1 MAVLVRPAS
10 EADLD
15 AVVELNGFVQE
26 LHERLYPDDF
36 KQAPD
41 ADGVRA
47 FFVAR
52 LSAIAVAE
60 SKNAIVGYVW
70 YEAQSLPETS
80 FSPAKPRLYVH
91 HLSVAPSAR
100 RRGVGAALMRHV
112 ELLATA
118 QGLPEIA
125 LGAWAANSVA
135 MDFFAA
141 QGFVQITATLR
152 KRLVASQSFAVK
164 SGGPPEPSP

>member
-15 AVVELNGFVQE
+15 ALVELNGFVQE
-26 LHERLYPDDF
+26 LHARLYPDDF
-36 KQAPD
+36 KQTSDPV
-41 ADGVRA
+41 GVRA

-60 SKNAIVGYVW
+60 LESAIVGYVW
-70 YEAQSLPETS
+70 YEAQSLPETA

-91 HLSVAPSAR
+91 HLSVEPSAR
-100 RRGVGAALMRHV
+100 RRGVGAALIGHV
-112 ELLATA
+112 EQLAA
-118 QGLPEIA
+118 MQGLPEVA

-135 MDFFAA
+135 LRFFAA
-141 QGFVQITATLR
+141 QGFIQMTATLR
-152 KRLVASQSFAVK
+152 KRLAARQSLAE
-164 SGGPPEPSP
+164 PPP

>member
-1 MAVLVRPAS
+1 MPVLVRPAS

-26 LHERLYPDDF
+26 LHGRLYPDDF
-36 KQAPD
+36 KQTSD

-47 FFVAR
+47 FFVMR
-52 LSAIAVAE
+52 LSAIAIAE
-60 SKNAIVGYVW
+60 SENVIVGYVW

-112 ELLATA
+112 EHLAA
-118 QGLPEIA
+118 AHDLPEIA
-125 LGAWAANSVA
+125 LGAWVANSGA
-135 MDFFAA
+135 LDFFAA
-141 QGFVQITATLR
+141 QGFVQTTATLR
-152 KRLVASQSFAVK
+152 KK
-164 SGGPPEPSP
+164 SGGPPAPSL